1 MKKYMKNPNI
11 AIAIKYKSDIDK
23 APKIVAKGKGIVAS
37 NIIKRAKSSDVF
49 INEDENLAN
58 KLYNI
63 ELGNEIPLEL
73 YEAVASILAFVYEI
87 DEEKNK

>member
-1 MKKYMKNPNI
+1 MKNPNI